1 VTWLGVALGG
11 AVGSAARYAASQ
23 AINRW
28 VGPKAAWAATFVVNV
43 LGSFLLGWGAGLWA
57 ATAGWHGWHVMVSVG
72 VLGGF
77 TTFSAASLEAA
88 TLATGPADA
97 RTGGTRRPLLGR
109 LAVALAHTAAMAALS
124 IGAAALGLALA

>member
-1 VTWLGVALGG
+1 
-11 AVGSAARYAASQ
+11 
-23 AINRW
+23 
-28 VGPKAAWAATFVVNV
+28 
-43 LGSFLLGWGAGLWA
+43 
-57 ATAGWHGWHVMVSVG
+57 MVSVG

-97 RTGGTRRPLLGR
+97 RAGGTRRPPLGR